1 MDDNPFD
8 PICGNVKAKCL
19 LSTLLAF
26 SCFFPH
32 QGARADRDDRP
43 AMLCLFVAR
52 DIFLRKMQQM
62 HSALASLRR
71 EGSHSIQLGP
81 SCSPFLALHCVELA
95 VSLDVYTND
104 QKNKVPAAKHQMP
117 MLF

>member
-1 MDDNPFD
+1 
-8 PICGNVKAKCL
+8 
-19 LSTLLAF
+19 
-26 SCFFPH
+26 
-32 QGARADRDDRP
+32 
-43 AMLCLFVAR
+43 MLCLFVAR